1 MRMFLGYHFGDFELA
16 KQMSDLLL
24 KAGLDKGHF
33 HAVAQFGYIALTH
46 LALAR
51 NAPLRQQKS
60 MLRHANKHIELLN
73 KMAKTGNLNV
83 ARILQLCIAE
93 RAALAPDANVDEVQ
107 TFYSKAI
114 ASASR
119 TGILHEAAM
128 ANERAG
134 LFMLHRGDP
143 ARAKTH
149 FLRAGE
155 LYAYWGARAKVDQ
168 LRENYNINESDMEHW
183 KDSSEG
189 ILGRNKFSAVEANK
203 HTKRFLNRRKSLPR
217 TVEDSHGNV

>member
-1 MRMFLGYHFGDFELA
+1 
-16 KQMSDLLL
+16 MSDLLL

-33 HAVAQFGYIALTH
+33 LAVAQFGYIALTH

-107 TFYSKAI
+107 TFFSKAI

-119 TGILHEAAM
+119 TGILHEVAM

-143 ARAKTH
+143 DRAETH
-149 FLRAGE
+149 FLRAVE
-155 LYAYWGARAKVDQ
+155 LYSFWGARAKVEQ
-168 LRENYNINESDMEHW
+168 LRRIYKLNEGDMEW
-183 KDSSEG
+183 KDSSKWF
-189 ILGRNKFSAVEANK
+189 LGCKKFSAEEANK
-203 HTKRFLNRRKSLPR
+203 HRKLFLNRK
-217 TVEDSHGNV
+217 TTI